1 MKREFHFRIVEKI
14 RIWLLISLAVMV
26 VGGSFVIARGLNFGL
41 DFTGGTM
48 MQIDLGEVVE
58 TQTVRELLE
67 PFNLS
72 EEILSAGSEKQE
84 VIIRTKVS
92 LSNDERRAIFDA
104 LSTEYSLDEDSLI
117 AAEQFGPSF
126 GQETRNKAV
135 LAILLAGLGMLI
147 YITLRF
153 EFVFGT
159 TSIIAVLHDV
169 LILVSI
175 YAIFRI
181 PVNSSFIAAV
191 LTIVGYSM
199 NDTIV
204 VFDRVRENV
213 RLMKKSTHAK
223 IANESINQ
231 TLGRTIN
238 TSLTTL
244 LVIGSLYVLGVT
256 AIKDFALPLMLGI
269 MVGTYSS
276 IFIASPIW
284 AYWKDKTIGKNE

>member
-1 MKREFHFRIVEKI
+1 MKLDFKINVVEKI
-14 RIWLLISLAVMV
+14 KLWLLISLSVMV
-26 VGGSFVIARGLNFGL
+26 LGGVFVVARGLNYGL

-48 MQIDLGEVVE
+48 MQIDLGQPVE
-58 TQTVRELLE
+58 TQTVRDLLE
-67 PFNLS
+67 PFDLK
-72 EEILSAGSEKQE
+72 EEILSAGSDKSE

-92 LSNDERRAIFDA
+92 LSNDERKEIFEA
-104 LSTEYSLDEDSLI
+104 LSQTYNLQDEDLI

-126 GQETRNKAV
+126 GAETRNNA
-135 LAILLAGLGMLI
+135 LIAILIAGIGMLV

-153 EFVFGT
+153 EFVYGAA
-159 TSIIAVLHDV
+159 SIIALLHDV
-169 LILVSI
+169 LVLVSI

-191 LTIVGYSM
+191 LTIVGYSI

-213 RLMKKSTHAK
+213 KLMKKTTHAK
-223 IANESINQ
+223 IANESIRQ
-231 TLGRTIN
+231 TIARTIN
-238 TSLTTL
+238 TSLTTV
-244 LVIGSLYVLGVT
+244 LVIGALYVLGVA

-269 MVGTYSS
+269 LVGTYSS

-284 AYWKDKTIGKNE
+284 AFWKDNTVGKNE